1 MDERRWTK
9 APGVPAPAGDDGM
22 NRPDAVLDTNVWLDW
37 LAFEDPVVDPLRAA
51 VRQGR
56 VRLLSLPRGRDEL
69 AEVLAR
75 PAVRLQAQAARA
87 RRRLPPELDLA
98 AVMACFDAVARICP
112 TPPACGLS
120 CRDPDD
126 QCFVD
131 LAVAERARWLFTRD
145 RALLAL
151 ARQARRRFGLSIA
164 GPASFAED
172 TGL

>member
-1 MDERRWTK
+1 
-9 APGVPAPAGDDGM
+9 M

-37 LAFEDPVVDPLRAA
+37 LAFEDPVVDPLREA

-56 VRLLSLPRGRDEL
+56 VRLLSLARGRDEL
-69 AEVLAR
+69 AGVLAR
-75 PAVRLQAQAARA
+75 PAVRLQAEAARA
-87 RRRLPPELDLA
+87 RRGLHPDLDLA
-98 AVMACFDAVARICP
+98 AAMARFDAVVRIRP
-112 TPPACGLS
+112 APRACGLD

-131 LAVAERARWLFTRD
+131 LAVAERARWLFTKD

-151 ARQARRRFGLSIA
+151 ARQARRRFGLSIV